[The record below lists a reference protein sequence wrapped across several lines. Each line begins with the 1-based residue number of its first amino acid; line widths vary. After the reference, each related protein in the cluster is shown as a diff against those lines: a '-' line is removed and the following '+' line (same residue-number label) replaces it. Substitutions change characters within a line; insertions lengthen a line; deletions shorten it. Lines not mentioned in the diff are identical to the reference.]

1 MGNRRLQGNGAASVA
16 RTRLVAVLLL
26 VVAVLSVGCATMS
39 LMETIESLLAQ
50 AKALLDAK
58 RYDEA
63 LAKLAEVIRRDPVQ
77 WRAYLYS
84 AQAYIGK
91 LDWSSAITSARKAL
105 ELSPADTSVLATL
118 GEALWGGGR
127 AALERGAFKDAAGL
141 FVDYIKLRPTEAQG
155 YLNAGR
161 AYLGSRDWTAA
172 GRVIG
177 DGLARIS
184 DPKARQDFARTLID
198 GGQQALTLGEARGA
212 IGLLREGVKLEPRDV
227 TAYVNLAK
235 AYLSEGESGEAFSAL
250 RHVLELAPQN
260 EEARR
265 LLLGR

>member
-1 MGNRRLQGNGAASVA
+1 VRRAPI
-16 RTRLVAVLLL
+16 AVLLL

-63 LAKLAEVIRRDPVQ
+63 LTKLVEIIRRDPTQ
-77 WRAYLYS
+77 WKAYLYS

-91 LDWSSAITSARKAL
+91 LDWTAALTNARKAL
-105 ELSPADTSVLATL
+105 ELAPAETTVAATL
-118 GEALWGGGR
+118 GDSLWGGGR
-127 AALERGAFKDAAGL
+127 EALQRGAYGDAARL
-141 FVDYIKLRPTEAQG
+141 FVEYIRLRPADAAG

-161 AYLGSRDWTAA
+161 AYLGSRSWGDAVQVLSSGLGRATDPAA
-172 GRVIG
+172 RQE
-177 DGLARIS
+177 LAR
-184 DPKARQDFARTLID
+184 ALLE
-198 GGQQALTLGEARGA
+198 GGQQALALGDARGA
-212 IGLLREGVKLEPRDV
+212 ITLLREYVRVEPRDV
-227 TAYVNLAK
+227 TAYVNLGK
-235 AYLSEGESGEAFSAL
+235 AYLTTGDTAEAFSAL
-250 RHVLELAPQN
+250 RRVLELAPQN